1 MEKTTINS
9 APKIVIIG
17 GVAGGASAAARA
29 RRLNEDAEIIMFER
43 GEFVSFAN
51 CGLPYH
57 IGGDIQDRRKLL
69 LQTPESFLARFN
81 VDVRVMNEV
90 ISIDR
95 AAKTVTVRS
104 ILDDSQYTESYD
116 FLLLSP
122 GASPVVPPIPGVDN
136 PLTHSLRNIPDM
148 DRILQTIQTNNV
160 KHATVVGGGFIGL
173 EMMEAFQQR
182 GIKTTLLEL
191 SEQVMTPVDREMAGF
206 AHAEIREKGIELRL
220 VTALSSIEYVPETH
234 TANLE
239 SGESVRHQHVHGH
252 LSLSLSNGDQL
263 NTDLLIMAIGVRP
276 ETTLARNA
284 GLEIGELGG
293 IYTSTHMQTSDPCI
307 YAVGDAI
314 EEVDFVTGEQTVVP
328 LAGPANRQGRMAANN
343 MFGHNESYQG
353 TQGTAICK
361 IFDLAIAS
369 TGKNEKQLK
378 RDGIDYEKVYV
389 HTASHASYYPG
400 AEIVSFKML
409 FDPKSGK
416 ILGAQAAGKDGVDKR
431 IDIMAVAQ
439 RAGMTVEQL
448 QHLELTYAP
457 PFGSAKDVIN
467 QAAFVA
473 NNIIK
478 GDATPIHF
486 DEMANITDEQ
496 ILLDV
501 RNPAELKNGHFANS
515 INIPVDELR
524 QRMDELPKDKEII
537 VICQVG
543 LRGNVAYRQLVNRG
557 YKARNLIGGYRTWAF
572 AQQ

>member
-1 MEKTTINS
+1 MT
-9 APKIVIIG
+9 KILIVG

-29 RRLNEDAEIIMFER
+29 RRLSEDAEIIMFER

-57 IGGDIQDRRKLL
+57 IGGDIQDRSKLL

-90 ISIDR
+90 VNINR
-95 AAKTVTVRS
+95 NKKTVTVKNL
-104 ILDDSQYTESYD
+104 LDGNEYTERYD

-122 GASPVVPPIPGVDN
+122 GAGPIVPPIPGVKN
-136 PLTHSLRNIPDM
+136 PLTYSLRNIPDM
-148 DRILQTIQTNNV
+148 DRILQTIETNNV
-160 KHATVVGGGFIGL
+160 EHATVVGGGFIGL
-173 EMMEAFQQR
+173 EMMEAFHQR

-191 SEQVMTPVDREMAGF
+191 ADQVMTPVDKEMAGF
-206 AHAEIREKGIELRL
+206 AHAEIRDHGIDLRL
-220 VTALSSIEYVPETH
+220 GVALSDVEYIPETH
-234 TANLE
+234 MASFE
-239 SGESVRHQHVHGH
+239 SGESTEHQHINGH
-252 LSLSLSNGDQL
+252 LNLSLSNSESL
-263 NTDLLIMAIGVRP
+263 ETDLLIMAIGVRP
-276 ETTLARNA
+276 ETTLASKA
-284 GLEIGELGG
+284 GLKIGELGG
-293 IYTSTHMQTSDPCI
+293 IWTTPSMQTSDPSI

-314 EEVDFVTGEQTVVP
+314 EEADFVTGNQTIMP
-328 LAGPANRQGRMAANN
+328 LAGPANRQGRMAADN
-343 MFGHNESYQG
+343 MLGRNESYQG

-361 IFDLAIAS
+361 IFDLAIAA

-378 RDGIDYEKVYV
+378 RDGVDYEKVYV

-416 ILGAQAAGKDGVDKR
+416 IFGAQAAGKDGVDKR

-457 PFGSAKDVIN
+457 PYGSAKDVIN

-486 DEMANITDEQ
+486 DEIDKLTDNQ
-496 ILLDV
+496 VLLDV
-501 RNPAELKNGHFANS
+501 RNPLELENGGY
-515 INIPVDELR
+515 IEGTLNIPVDELR
-524 QRMDELPKDKEII
+524 QRMHELPKDKEI
-537 VICQVG
+537 VIYCQVG
-543 LRGNVAYRQLVNRG
+543 LRGNVAYRQLVNNG
-557 YKARNLIGGYRTWAF
+557 FKARNLIGGYRTYKF
-572 AQQ
+572 AKM

>member
-1 MEKTTINS
+1 MT
-9 APKIVIIG
+9 KILIVG

-29 RRLNEDAEIIMFER
+29 RRLSEDAEIIMFER

-57 IGGDIQDRRKLL
+57 IGGDIQDRSKLL

-90 ISIDR
+90 VNINR
-95 AAKTVTVRS
+95 NEKTVTVKNL
-104 ILDDSQYTESYD
+104 LDGNEYTERYD
-116 FLLLSP
+116 FLLISP
-122 GASPVVPPIPGVDN
+122 GAGSIVPPIPGVKN
-136 PLTHSLRNIPDM
+136 PLTYSLRNIPDM
-148 DRILQTIQTNNV
+148 DRILQTIETNNV
-160 KHATVVGGGFIGL
+160 EHATVVGGGFIGL
-173 EMMEAFQQR
+173 EMMEAFHQR

-191 SEQVMTPVDREMAGF
+191 ADQVMTPVDKEMAGF
-206 AHAEIREKGIELRL
+206 AHAEIRDHGIDLRL
-220 VTALSSIEYVPETH
+220 GIALSGVEYVPETH
-234 TANLE
+234 IASFE
-239 SGESVRHQHVHGH
+239 SGESTEHQHINGH
-252 LSLSLSNGDQL
+252 LNLSLSNSESL
-263 NTDLLIMAIGVRP
+263 ETDLLIMAIGVRP
-276 ETTLARNA
+276 ETTLASEA
-284 GLEIGELGG
+284 GLKIGELGG
-293 IYTSTHMQTSDPCI
+293 IWTTPSMQTSDPAI

-314 EEVDFVTGEQTVVP
+314 EEADFVTGNQTIVP
-328 LAGPANRQGRMAANN
+328 LAGPANRQGRMAADN
-343 MFGHNESYQG
+343 MLGRNESYQG

-361 IFDLAIAS
+361 IFDLAIAA

-378 RDGIDYEKVYV
+378 RDGVDYEKVYV

-416 ILGAQAAGKDGVDKR
+416 IFGAQAAGKDGVDKR

-457 PFGSAKDVIN
+457 PYGSAKDVIN

-486 DEMANITDEQ
+486 DEIDNLTDDQ
-496 ILLDV
+496 LLLDV
-501 RNPAELKNGHFANS
+501 RNPGELENGGY
-515 INIPVDELR
+515 IEGTLNIPVDELR
-524 QRMDELPKDKEII
+524 QRMHELPKDKEI
-537 VICQVG
+537 VIYCQVG
-543 LRGNVAYRQLVNRG
+543 LRGNVAYRQLVNNG
-557 YKARNLIGGYRTWAF
+557 FKARNLIGGYRTYKF
-572 AQQ
+572 AKM